1 MIEIV
6 QLALLILIIAIMVT
20 RKLPSATENNQKIIL
35 DSCALIDGRIVDI
48 ISLGFAQSQIIVPK
62 FVLNELQLLA
72 DGQNSQKR
80 ERARFGLDA
89 VKRIQAIDDARVI
102 ISEIDFTEATATD
115 EKLILLAKKIH
126 ADLCTTDYNLNKVA
140 TIQGISV
147 LNVNEL
153 SNALRA
159 VVLPGETRQV
169 TIVQKGSAKDQGV
182 GYLDDGT
189 MVVVSGASSYV
200 GKNVTATITRM
211 LQSDAG
217 KMIFADMQNTKVSR
231 TGNSKKRNSNRSTD
245 QR

>member
-1 MIEIV
+1 M
-6 QLALLILIIAIMVT
+6 
-20 RKLPSATENNQKIIL
+20 P
-35 DSCALIDGRIVDI
+35 
-48 ISLGFAQSQIIVPK
+48 
-62 FVLNELQLLA
+62 
-72 DGQNSQKR
+72 
-80 ERARFGLDA
+80 
-89 VKRIQAIDDARVI
+89 
-102 ISEIDFTEATATD
+102 
-115 EKLILLAKKIH
+115 KKIH